1 MTSRLLALAVVS
13 ALGASLVACAA
24 DSTGPNA
31 SATGAVSLSFSTTGA
46 SSTSSSTSLSGGALS
61 GALVGSS
68 SVDAL
73 VITKAQL
80 VLAELE
86 LQRAGA
92 TCTSTS
98 GSGDDNS
105 SSSDSC
111 AELELAPTMIDL
123 PVNGNVVSALSVPV
137 PAGSYSA
144 FEAKIT
150 PADTGRPGGAA
161 LIATHPELR
170 AASVRVEGTFNGKTF
185 TYTGATRAQIESRFD
200 PPLVADGSGMNVTV
214 RVDLTGWFRTSSGA
228 LIDPATANAGGPNAE
243 LVSTNIA
250 RSFIAF
256 RDDDHDGRDDSGRD

>member
-1 MTSRLLALAVVS
+1 MTSRLLALAGVS

-31 SATGAVSLSFSTTGA
+31 SAAGAISLSFASVGA
-46 SSTSSSTSLSGGALS
+46 SSTSSSTSLSGGTLS
-61 GALVGSS
+61 GALAGSS

-73 VITKAQL
+73 VITRVQL

-86 LQRAGA
+86 LQRAGG
-92 TCTSTS
+92 TCSW
-98 GSGDDNS
+98 DAS

-111 AELELAPTMIDL
+111 AELELAPTMIEL

-137 PAGSYSA
+137 PPGSYSA

-150 PADTGRPGGAA
+150 LADTGRRGGAA
-161 LIATHPELR
+161 LIAAHPELR
-170 AASVRVEGTFNGKTF
+170 AASVRVEGTFNGNPF

-200 PPLVADGSGMNVTV
+200 PPLVADASGINVTV
-214 RVDLTGWFRTSSGA
+214 RVNLTGWFRTSSGA

-250 RSFIAF
+250 RSFVAF
-256 RDDDHDGRDDSGRD
+256 CDDDRDGRDDSGRD

>member
-1 MTSRLLALAVVS
+1 MTSRLLALAGFS

-24 DSTGPNA
+24 DSTGPKA
-31 SATGAVSLSFSTTGA
+31 SAGSVALSFASVGA
-46 SSTSSSTSLSGGALS
+46 SNTSSSTALSGGALS
-61 GALVGSS
+61 GVVAGSS

-73 VITKAQL
+73 VITRVQL

-86 LQRAGA
+86 LQRAGG
-92 TCTSTS
+92 TCT
-98 GSGDDNS
+98 GGDAN

-111 AELELAPTMIDL
+111 AELELAPTMIEL
-123 PVNGNVVSALSVPV
+123 PVNGNVVSAVSVPV
-137 PAGSYSA
+137 PAGNYSA

-150 PADTGRPGGAA
+150 LADTGRLGGAA
-161 LIATHPELR
+161 LIAAHPELR
-170 AASVRVEGTFNGKTF
+170 AASVRVEGTFNGQPF

-200 PPLVADGSGMNVTV
+200 PPLAADASGINVTV

-250 RSFIAF
+250 RSFVAF
-256 RDDDHDGRDDSGRD
+256 CDDDRDGRDDRGVE

>member
-1 MTSRLLALAVVS
+1 MTSRLLALAGVS

-31 SATGAVSLSFSTTGA
+31 SAAGSVSLSFASVGA

-61 GALVGSS
+61 GAVAGSS

-73 VITKAQL
+73 VITRVQL

-86 LQRAGA
+86 LRGA
-92 TCTSTS
+92 SGCTST
-98 GSGDDNS
+98 NVE

-111 AELELAPTMIDL
+111 AEVELPPTMIEL
-123 PVNGNVVSALSVPV
+123 PVNGNVVSAISVPV
-137 PAGSYSA
+137 PPGSYSA

-150 PADTGRPGGAA
+150 LADTGRRGGAA
-161 LIATHPELR
+161 LIAAHPELR
-170 AASVRVEGTFNGKTF
+170 AASVRVEGTFKGKPF

-200 PPLVADGSGMNVTV
+200 PPLVADASGINVTV
-214 RVDLTGWFRTSSGA
+214 RVNLTGWFRTSSGA
-228 LIDPATANAGGPNAE
+228 IIDPATANAGGPNAE

-250 RSFIAF
+250 RSFVAF
-256 RDDDHDGRDDSGRD
+256 CDDDRDGRDDRGE

>member
-1 MTSRLLALAVVS
+1 MTPRLLALAGVS

-31 SATGAVSLSFSTTGA
+31 AAAGSVSLSFASVGA
-46 SSTSSSTSLSGGALS
+46 SSTSNSTSLSGDALS
-61 GALVGSS
+61 GAVAASS

-73 VITKAQL
+73 VITRVQI

-86 LQRAGA
+86 LQRTGG
-92 TCTSTS
+92 TCTSET
-98 GSGDDNS
+98 GDDNS

-111 AELELAPTMIDL
+111 AELELAPTMIEL

-137 PAGSYSA
+137 PPGSYSA

-150 PADTGRPGGAA
+150 LADTGRRGGAA
-161 LIATHPELR
+161 LIAAHPELR
-170 AASVRVEGTFNGKTF
+170 AASVRVEGTFNGKPF

-200 PPLVADGSGMNVTV
+200 PPLVADGSGINVTV
-214 RVDLTGWFRTSSGA
+214 RVNLTTWFRTSSGA
-228 LIDPATANAGGPNAE
+228 LVDPVTANPGGPNAE

-250 RSFIAF
+250 RSFVAF
-256 RDDDHDGRDDSGRD
+256 HDDDRDGRDDHGRD